1 MMSSQVDL
9 GLGYPTFTTAIDE
22 AHVKEQIIMMG
33 MPFGESGPGD
43 AAYKYI
49 MQPANQQPGMVFV
62 EVTDT
67 RSGSHLGYIFTID
80 EQKVFCIN
88 AAALHFVPHGS
99 QIPEKAWQFLAP
111 MIGDLQGRR
120 TPEDVKTKDRK
131 HRRQALRPTK
141 QIELL

>member
-99 QIPEKAWQFLAP
+99 QIPEKVSHPHSTSVHLHNLDPQLLLSLT
-111 MIGDLQGRR
+111 IL
-120 TPEDVKTKDRK
+120 
-131 HRRQALRPTK
+131 HNRPGSF
-141 QIELL
+141 